1 MQQAKPPAA
10 SASTQPGGIGPRGVA
25 SFLKTQPS
33 QEEEEPKEQPVQVPH
48 PHRNLARLSLW
59 SADLLLLGVA
69 AYMAFGTG
77 EPLSPARILL
87 CIVALLMGAWL
98 SILALRL

>member
-1 MQQAKPPAA
+1 MQQANPPGAPA
-10 SASTQPGGIGPRGVA
+10 SSQPSANGPRGVA

-48 PHRNLARLSLW
+48 PHRSLARVSLW
-59 SADLLLLGVA
+59 AADLLLLGVA
-69 AYMAFGTG
+69 AYMTFGTG
-77 EPLSPARILL
+77 EPLSAARILL
-87 CIVALLMGAWL
+87 CIVALLMGGWL